1 MTEIEDQLK
10 KEDTTEN
17 AVVPNEET
25 KELLNKIRDIEDP
38 GSTPLENSPELKAA
52 APGVNEGLL
61 VQPATTQITEFNET
75 KKTTPGNQFEKEII
89 GPFSLPEN
97 IKDIVA
103 EIQSLLPAISLD
115 LALATLSEEYSFL
128 DYFNDQNIIFIH

>member
-38 GSTPLENSPELKAA
+38 GSTPLENSPELK
-52 APGVNEGLL
+52 LL
-61 VQPATTQITEFNET
+61 FQE
-75 KKTTPGNQFEKEII
+75 
-89 GPFSLPEN
+89 
-97 IKDIVA
+97 
-103 EIQSLLPAISLD
+103 
-115 LALATLSEEYSFL
+115 
-128 DYFNDQNIIFIH
+128 